1 MTLTADLAVMAGAS
15 ILLLGGSA
23 KIVQPR
29 PIAGTLALLWNR
41 ATGQARAPGPPLL
54 GWLLG
59 VGEVALAA
67 TVVLHRSWTAGAAL
81 ALFAVGLSAAGA
93 IGVMSGGRLP
103 CACFGRADRALGY
116 PHVLQLPL
124 WMAVAWSV
132 AREPRLLDAG
142 TRLEQGLA
150 MLGACAAFSAAF
162 QVARMWRA
170 VYPMARQ
177 RRRRAAEPAVS
188 VAAGAGASSW

>member
-1 MTLTADLAVMAGAS
+1 MD
-15 ILLLGGSA
+15 
-23 KIVQPR
+23 
-29 PIAGTLALLWNR
+29 R

-93 IGVMSGGRLP
+93 IGVMSGGEAALRLLRQ
-103 CACFGRADRALGY
+103 GRPGARL

-132 AREPRLLDAG
+132 AREPRLLDSG

-162 QVARMWRA
+162 QVARMARA

-177 RRRRAAEPAVS
+177 RRRRAAEPPSRWPPVR
-188 VAAGAGASSW
+188 GASSW